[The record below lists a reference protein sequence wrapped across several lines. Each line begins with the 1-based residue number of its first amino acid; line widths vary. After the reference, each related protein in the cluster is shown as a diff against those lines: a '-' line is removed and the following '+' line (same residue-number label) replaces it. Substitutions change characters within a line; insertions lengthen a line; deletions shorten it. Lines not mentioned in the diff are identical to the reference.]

1 MGLVGGAKLSDG
13 SLVFDRALGRLR
25 LRRALAGDY
34 PDFLLQRAAGDL
46 EDRLG
51 AVLREFAVA
60 ADLGTAL
67 PVVAPVL
74 AGRAG
79 RLLRMAEAAAA
90 PVDLVGDLESLPF
103 AAGSLDLAVS
113 LLALHGVN
121 DLPGAFIQIKRA
133 LRPDGL
139 FMGCLLG
146 GRTLQELRQTLLEA
160 ESETTGGV
168 SPRVAPFADLRD
180 LGGLLQRAG
189 FALPVIDSEIVT
201 VRYRDAFGLFRDLR
215 AMGWANALVARRKTP
230 SRRETLLR
238 AAALYAEKFADPDGR
253 LPATFEFVWVSG
265 WAPHESQQ
273 KPLKPG
279 SAKARLADALGVPE
293 IKAGEKPGGQG

>member
-1 MGLVGGAKLSDG
+1 MSDH
-13 SLVFDRALGRLR
+13 SLVFDRALGRSR
-25 LRRALAGDY
+25 LRRALAGGY

-46 EDRLG
+46 EERLG
-51 AVLREFAVA
+51 AVLREFAMA
-60 ADLGTAL
+60 ADLGTPL

-74 AGRAG
+74 AGKAG
-79 RLLRMAEAAAA
+79 RLLRMAEAEGAGA
-90 PVDLVGDLESLPF
+90 DLVGDLERLPF

-121 DLPGAFIQIKRA
+121 DLPGALIQIKRA

-139 FMGCLLG
+139 FMACLLG
-146 GRTLQELRQTLLEA
+146 GRSLQELRQALLEA

-189 FALPVIDSEIVT
+189 FALPVIDSETVT
-201 VRYRDAFGLFRDLR
+201 VRYRDVFGLFRDLR
-215 AMGWANALVARRKTP
+215 AMGWANSLIARCKAP
-230 SRRETLLR
+230 LRRETLLR
-238 AAALYAEKFADPDGR
+238 AAALYAERFADPDGR
-253 LPATFEFVWVSG
+253 LPATFEFVWLSG
-265 WAPHESQQ
+265 WSPHESQQ
-273 KPLKPG
+273 KPLRPG

-293 IKAGEKPGGQG
+293 IRTGEKPGGEG

>member
-1 MGLVGGAKLSDG
+1 MTDQ
-13 SLVFDRALGRLR
+13 SLVFDRELGRSR

-46 EDRLG
+46 EERLG
-51 AVLREFAVA
+51 AVLREFALA
-60 ADLGTAL
+60 ADLGTTL

-79 RLLRMAEAAAA
+79 RLLRMAEAQGTQA
-90 PVDLVGDLESLPF
+90 DLVGDLESLPF

-121 DLPGAFIQIKRA
+121 DLPGALIQIKRA
-133 LRPDGL
+133 LKPDGL

-146 GRTLQELRQTLLEA
+146 GRTLQELRQALLEA

-201 VRYRDAFGLFRDLR
+201 VRYRDAFGLFHDLR

-238 AAALYAEKFADPDGR
+238 AAALYAERFADPDGR

-293 IKAGEKPGGQG
+293 IKAGEKPGQ